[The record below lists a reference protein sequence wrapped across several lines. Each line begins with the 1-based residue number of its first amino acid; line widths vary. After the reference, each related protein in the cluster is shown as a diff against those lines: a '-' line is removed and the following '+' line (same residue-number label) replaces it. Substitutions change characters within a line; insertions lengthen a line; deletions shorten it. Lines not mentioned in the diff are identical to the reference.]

1 MHAGAHDEFVDILVR
16 KAERIRLNYPDIDD
30 GEIGPFGFDRQA
42 VIADKHLADAVAKG
56 AVIRTGGPSRQLGG
70 GHFMRPTV
78 LTEVNHDMLLMREE
92 SFAPFM
98 PVMRYRTEDEA
109 IHLANDTRYGLSAA
123 VIAGTPE
130 EAARIGERINA
141 GTVSLQDTFLTLFKT
156 WDIGTN
162 SFADSGLG
170 GDRTGPAAI
179 LRFLR
184 KKALLTQSAPPAPL
198 ARPTI
203 PDIDKL
209 VRKENA

>member
-1 MHAGAHDEFVDILVR
+1 MTIPNGRVVLPVR
-16 KAERIRLNYPDIDD
+16 NPYT
-30 GEIGPFGFDRQA
+30 GE
-42 VIADKHLADAVAKG
+42 V
-56 AVIRTGGPSRQLGG
+56 
-70 GHFMRPTV
+70 
-78 LTEVNHDMLLMREE
+78 
-92 SFAPFM
+92 
-98 PVMRYRTEDEA
+98 
-109 IHLANDTRYGLSAA
+109 
-123 VIAGTPE
+123 
-130 EAARIGERINA
+130 ERINA

>member
-1 MHAGAHDEFVDILVR
+1 M
-16 KAERIRLNYPDIDD
+16 
-30 GEIGPFGFDRQA
+30 
-42 VIADKHLADAVAKG
+42 
-56 AVIRTGGPSRQLGG
+56 
-70 GHFMRPTV
+70 
-78 LTEVNHDMLLMREE
+78 
-92 SFAPFM
+92 
-98 PVMRYRTEDEA
+98 
-109 IHLANDTRYGLSAA
+109 
-123 VIAGTPE
+123 
-130 EAARIGERINA
+130 
-141 GTVSLQDTFLTLFKT
+141 
-156 WDIGTN
+156 N